1 MAEVKKTILASL
13 PLINLNPDI
22 SRYRNLYDSIINSVQ
37 RLLLLNRGIKQ
48 VMTPNEQVRFQR
60 EIHNED
66 DQIDRCI
73 YELYGLTEKEIIMV
87 ETDSQLEK

>member
-1 MAEVKKTILASL
+1 
-13 PLINLNPDI
+13 
-22 SRYRNLYDSIINSVQ
+22 
-37 RLLLLNRGIKQ
+37 
-48 VMTPNEQVRFQR
+48 MTPNEQVRFQR